1 MKDKGYDA
9 LVILDMPIH
18 ITNDAG
24 EVVSI
29 YGLLYDKDTKHKD
42 DLWTWELNR
51 YICYLMGCEK
61 AQSNG
66 CRLAPELFITED
78 GNMIALN
85 VELKNLIYR
94 IMKERMTGY
103 RIIETIEPLEL
114 HHDEV
119 QDIFVIYQEPI
130 LRIQNKAQE
139 V

>member
-1 MKDKGYDA
+1 MKDKEYDA
-9 LVILDMPIH
+9 LVILDVPIH

-29 YGLLYDKDTKHKD
+29 YGLLYDKETKHKD

-66 CRLAPELFITED
+66 CRLAPGLFITEN

-94 IMKERMTGY
+94 IMKDKMTGY
-103 RIIETIEPLEL
+103 RIIETIEAFEPCP
-114 HHDEV
+114 DEA
-119 QDIFVIYQEPI
+119 QDIFVISQQLI
-130 LRIQNKAQE
+130 SRIQNKAH
-139 V
+139 